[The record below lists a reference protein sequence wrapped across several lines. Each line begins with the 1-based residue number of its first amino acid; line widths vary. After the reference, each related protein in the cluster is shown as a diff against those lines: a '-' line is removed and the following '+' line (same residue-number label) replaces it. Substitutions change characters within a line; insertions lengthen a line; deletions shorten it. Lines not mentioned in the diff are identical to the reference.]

1 MHLVQWVVTS
11 QARTE
16 KWTQS
21 NRAKPRNGEK
31 WDQTLHEVAFNSY
44 LFCKIM
50 KTRNQDLRSCSIIRD
65 MAISSSMTNKNIDKI
80 ILHIYLKFL
89 NLFLYINLNIIA

>member
-31 WDQTLHEVAFNSY
+31 WDQTLHEAAFNSY
-44 LFCKIM
+44 LFCEIM
-50 KTRNQDLRSCSIIRD
+50 NIREV
-65 MAISSSMTNKNIDKI
+65 
-80 ILHIYLKFL
+80 LK
-89 NLFLYINLNIIA
+89 

>member
-1 MHLVQWVVTS
+1 MHIVQWVVTS

-31 WDQTLHEVAFNSY
+31 WDQTLLEVAFNSH
-44 LFCKIM
+44 LFCEIM
-50 KTRNQDLRSCSIIRD
+50 ILKASECSE
-65 MAISSSMTNKNIDKI
+65 AALKNMNEKAFS
-80 ILHIYLKFL
+80 LQY
-89 NLFLYINLNIIA
+89 

>member
-44 LFCKIM
+44 LFCEIM
-50 KTRNQDLRSCSIIRD
+50 NVRESVAALKKQPSILRKKLPYYQVFS
-65 MAISSSMTNKNIDKI
+65 
-80 ILHIYLKFL
+80 YLTG
-89 NLFLYINLNIIA
+89 AA